1 MPRDNRILFGRII
14 PGRTAFRRSVLARTV
29 PVPFS
34 LPILLLCFFAMGA
47 RAGAAGVE
55 VNPYVAPARDF
66 ARRVAESF
74 SAGTRVGVEVR
85 NRSTLAAGDV
95 GAVRAT
101 VLGEFAAR
109 GLRIASSAADSAD
122 TEGGATITLSE
133 NAAGFLWVAEIRQ
146 GDRSAVILAAV
157 PRAAVAP
164 PAELSG
170 ITLRSALVWSGPEHI
185 LAAAPVLATSPST
198 VPTALNVATSSSALG
213 APNVL
218 LLVTDGV
225 TAMVTDAQ
233 HTFKIALPP
242 SSNVVRDAQGALAW
256 SGNSLAATV
265 NDEAC
270 TLSAPL
276 AASQPQCRTDDAP
289 HSPPAPIAQLGS
301 QRANLPPACGGTN
314 GEILAAG
321 TGDYTQPDSI
331 RAYQMRDG
339 AAAPDSPALEF
350 PGPVMSLQVAMAL
363 QAEPSPAALAVVHN
377 LGTGDDEVY
386 EISLVC
392 GR

>member
-1 MPRDNRILFGRII
+1 M
-14 PGRTAFRRSVLARTV
+14 
-29 PVPFS
+29 
-34 LPILLLCFFAMGA
+34 
-47 RAGAAGVE
+47 
-55 VNPYVAPARDF
+55 
-66 ARRVAESF
+66 
-74 SAGTRVGVEVR
+74 R
-85 NRSTLAAGDV
+85 NRSTLAASDAE
-95 GAVRAT
+95 AVRTA
-101 VLGEFAAR
+101 VLSELTAR

-122 TEGGATITLSE
+122 AEADATITLSE
-133 NAAGFLWVAEIRQ
+133 NAAGFLWIAEIRQ
-146 GDRSAVILAAV
+146 GDRSAVILVAV
-157 PRAAVAP
+157 PRAAAAP

-170 ITLRSALVWSGPEHI
+170 ITLRSALVWSGPEHV
-185 LAAAPVLATSPST
+185 LAAAPLLATSPAT
-198 VPTALNVATSSSALG
+198 APTASNVATSSSALG

-218 LLVTDGV
+218 LLITDGV
-225 TAMVTDAQ
+225 TATVTDAQ

-242 SSNVVRDAQGALAW
+242 SSNVDRDAQGALAW
-256 SGNSLAATV
+256 SGSLLVATV

-276 AASQPQCRTDDAP
+276 AASQPRCRTDDAP
-289 HSPPAPIAQLGS
+289 HSPSAPAAQLGS

-339 AAAPDSPALEF
+339 AAVPDSTALEF
-350 PGPVMSLQVAMAL
+350 PGPVLSLQGAMAL
-363 QAEPSPAALAVVHN
+363 QAEPGPAALAVVHN
-377 LGTGDDEVY
+377 LATGDDEVY